1 MNLTSLSLP
10 PTRDPENL
18 LFSRLELPWGQAHI
32 LTGPHGVV
40 ELDLRNRAPS
50 SAQRA
55 GLRKFT
61 HAHRAIHSE
70 LHDYAF
76 GTLTRFSFALDPHG
90 TPFQRAVWRALLA
103 IPFGQTRTYGEIAA
117 AIGRPQAARAV
128 GAACRANPIG
138 LVIPCH
144 RVIGHDGALTGY
156 AGGLDLKARLLRHEA
171 AVAPAGC

>member
-1 MNLTSLSLP
+1 MVLTLAFSSSTSITESTVDLP
-10 PTRDPENL
+10 LGTVRVL
-18 LFSRLELPWGQAHI
+18 I
-32 LTGPHGVV
+32 GPRGLIT
-40 ELDLRNRAPS
+40 LDLHPPFDGDYPRAPLS
-50 SAQRA
+50 DPTHRDVHTQVRA
-55 GLRKFT
+55 YTRGR
-61 HAHRAIHSE
+61 
-70 LHDYAF
+70 
-76 GTLTRFSFALDPHG
+76 LTRFSLPLDPHG

-144 RVIGHDGALTGY
+144 RVIGRDGALTGY

-171 AVAPAGC
+171 AFAPPARP

>member
-1 MNLTSLSLP
+1 MKLPSLFVSP
-10 PTRDPENL
+10 STNDL
-18 LFSRLELPWGQAHI
+18 LFSHLELPWGKARI
-32 LTGPHGVV
+32 ITGPNGVV
-40 ELDLRNRAPS
+40 ELDLCAHAPS
-50 SAQRA
+50 PAPHAR
-55 GLRKFT
+55 LREST
-61 HAHRAIHSE
+61 RTHRAIHSE

-76 GTLTRFSFALDPHG
+76 GKLTRFSFALDPHG

-156 AGGLDLKARLLRHEA
+156 AGGLALKARLLRHEA
-171 AVAPAGC
+171 AFAPPARP